1 MTCTKRSVIDNSAQK
16 RLASTKVQTLD
27 KIYFYQGKAKVKQK
41 YRKIEKR
48 NKNKNKT
55 KQNLTDKMIRV
66 LLLFPNMISVAR
78 KKQA

>member
-16 RLASTKVQTLD
+16 RLASTTVQTLD

-41 YRKIEKR
+41 YRKIEKT

-55 KQNLTDKMIRV
+55 KQIK
-66 LLLFPNMISVAR
+66 
-78 KKQA
+78 